1 MSKGSPGPETL
12 GDQPLSDNLCW
23 LLSRAAYTLTTEL
36 TAELARLGLS
46 PRTHQVLIAA
56 EDGEHTQTELLRAVG
71 LDKTTM
77 VVTVDELEAAGLA
90 ERVPSRTDRRAR
102 VVRVTSAGSRKLRE
116 ADELIHAVHDDVLAV
131 LPEGEGAA
139 FLSSLKT
146 LVATR
151 LRDAVPTE
159 QPVRRRA
166 PRAAAPA

>member
-1 MSKGSPGPETL
+1 MSTGTPGPAAL
-12 GDQPLSDNLCW
+12 GDQPLNENLCW
-23 LLSRAAYTLTTEL
+23 LLSRASYTLTTEL

-56 EDGEHTQTELLRAVG
+56 ETGEHTQTELLRAVG

-102 VVRVTSAGSRKLRE
+102 VIVVTRAGRRKLRE
-116 ADELIHAVHDDVLAV
+116 ADEIIHAVHDDVLAV
-131 LPEGEGAA
+131 LPAGDREV
-139 FLSSLKT
+139 FTRSLMA
-146 LVATR
+146 LVGTR

-166 PRAAAPA
+166 PRAAAAT